1 MSGSHWERQTKKGR
15 LILSFF
21 LDYIDWRSIMERKH
35 SAGKGDRYRP
45 VDQSKWDENW
55 KKAFDNKKKKKKSK
69 VTKTK
74 KENSK

>member
-1 MSGSHWERQTKKGR
+1 
-15 LILSFF
+15 
-21 LDYIDWRSIMERKH
+21 MERKH

-69 VTKTK
+69 VAKTK

>member
-1 MSGSHWERQTKKGR
+1 VVGHHWERQIIKKGR

-35 SAGKGDRYRP
+35 NAGKGDKYRP
-45 VDQSKWDENW
+45 VDQSKWKENW
-55 KKAFDNKKKKKKSK
+55 EKAFPKKKKKTK